1 MALEVLHNVEKGVHQ
16 LLNAPKDIEGG
27 TPVSDYT
34 GAVDSAHEDH
44 RKLFSAY
51 RNGYRF
57 FYPHAERWWKGCVAA
72 ELTEKRTRDEALQAA
87 FERRLAGPASA
98 PEFVWFIRYFWLKC
112 DTINKKLAL
121 EHRVAPEV
129 VLLKWLVDAGDRDY
143 VTLITC
149 MPYWPLGLDDELE
162 WC

>member
-1 MALEVLHNVEKGVHQ
+1 MALETLHNVQKGVYQ
-16 LLNAPKDIEGG
+16 LLNAPSDVEGG
-27 TPVSDYT
+27 TPVSDYD
-34 GAVDSAHEDH
+34 GSAADAHEDL

-72 ELTEKRTRDEALQAA
+72 ELTEKRTRYEALQAA

-98 PEFVWFIRYFWLKC
+98 PEFVWFIRYFWLRC
-112 DTINKKLAL
+112 DGINKKLPL

-129 VLLKWLVDAGDRDY
+129 VLLKWLVDAGDQDY

-149 MPYWPLGLDDELE
+149 MPYWPMGLDEQGE